1 MVRAVRPG
9 GPILDLQVIRPN
21 PRVELGDELICE
33 IDGRPLFDKAD
44 AAVDAVD
51 AMAGSGRLLQEAIDD
66 HDDFKDTARRIS
78 EEAIPRLRAITRPL
92 LVREHCR
99 LRRLTVA

>member
-1 MVRAVRPG
+1 
-9 GPILDLQVIRPN
+9 
-21 PRVELGDELICE
+21 LICE
-33 IDGRPLFDKAD
+33 IDGRPLFEKAD

-51 AMAGSGRLLQEAIDD
+51 AMAGSGRLIQEAIDD
-66 HDDFKDTARRIS
+66 HDVCKHYPNGTDLVDDFKDTARRIS